1 MLTNG
6 QYNSDS
12 AKLEVLIKSEKQP
25 VVDAANLSTSL
36 SSNSS
41 SSSYSFS
48 STSSSKSNSNSPPGK
63 SLLTT
68 KSLDYTQ
75 QNQPAQQQHQ
85 PNQHPQNWSVYSNSS
100 SSNSTHYPSSYSSA
114 YNQNELF
121 RHSMHSNQAQYN
133 PHPNHHH
140 THQQYNNNPSLF
152 YNLNMIQPLSASSP
166 AATGLGSVTVPKLDY
181 AIHHSGSS
189 SSTNYSES
197 YPFYGQF
204 SHPNAA
210 SHQMLHQQ
218 QSAPVSSHF
227 HIQQS
232 HGTVPS
238 PPAMHAPVNLPFNY
252 NSMYANTNL
261 VQQSSTHSWNSN

>member
-100 SSNSTHYPSSYSSA
+100 SNPTHYPSSYSSA

-166 AATGLGSVTVPKLDY
+166 AATGLGSVTAPKLDY
-181 AIHHSGSS
+181 ANHHSGSS
-189 SSTNYSES
+189 SSTSYSDS